1 VQHSFCASSLLY
13 LRTGLHKII
22 SFIYSLLRWHSFGTL
37 ITATLQWEG
46 IHITATYINGIGR
59 GISAT
64 VGLAA
69 TVVYPLM
76 QSRISTLR
84 TGLWSF
90 WSQWSCLLVCV
101 GSIWVK
107 RDNIASYM
115 LMGGVAASR
124 LGLWMFDLAVIQQ
137 MQDQVSETDRC
148 VVGGVQNSL
157 QSALDLMAYLLGII
171 VSNPKDFW
179 IVTFISF
186 STVTLAGLLY
196 TVHLPSPKPYF
207 SL

>member
-1 VQHSFCASSLLY
+1 MNNLNM
-13 LRTGLHKII
+13 LRDL
-22 SFIYSLLRWHSFGTL
+22 S
-37 ITATLQWEG
+37 
-46 IHITATYINGIGR
+46 N
-59 GISAT
+59 
-64 VGLAA
+64 
-69 TVVYPLM
+69 PLEE
-76 QSRISTLR
+76 SI
-84 TGLWSF
+84 
-90 WSQWSCLLVCV
+90 WSCLLVCV

-196 TVHLPSPKPYF
+196 TVHLYRVRNHIFHFEKIPLLIKKTFPSN
-207 SL
+207 

>member
-1 VQHSFCASSLLY
+1 
-13 LRTGLHKII
+13 
-22 SFIYSLLRWHSFGTL
+22 FGTL

-186 STVTLAGLLY
+186 STFIYRVRNHIFHFEKIPLLSKCLFKFI
-196 TVHLPSPKPYF
+196 LPSRGLVEEHKHIILRNASHHF
-207 SL
+207 